1 MSFSGKSTLRFVRL
15 NLHSSIF
22 LLYDTEIYL
31 IFIPNHL
38 CCTCSSRKQTN
49 NSLCNSLCKK
59 WESEGQSKAINAKQ
73 VTRTGNNKIQTN
85 IEDLNPGTTYT
96 VRLRVLSAV
105 ASESESPTPGKPSPE
120 LIIDTEAVSCTPK
133 ASQCVICW
141 DSYCNWQQVER
152 SFWGM
157 WIRTEWEHYSAI

>member
-1 MSFSGKSTLRFVRL
+1 MNFSGKSTLRFVRL

-22 LLYDTEIYL
+22 LLYGYGNISHFHSKSFVL
-31 IFIPNHL
+31 HL
-38 CCTCSSRKQTN
+38 FSLKQTN
-49 NSLCNSLCKK
+49 NSLCKK
-59 WESEGQSKAINAKQ
+59 QESEGQSKAINAKE

-133 ASQCVICW
+133 ASQCVIC
-141 DSYCNWQQVER
+141 
-152 SFWGM
+152 
-157 WIRTEWEHYSAI
+157 